1 MRIGQVLAVS
11 GEIATV
17 FIDELEI
24 RVKCQIVKNVAIVA
38 NDIVLVELFPGGV
51 NGVIIGVM

>member
-17 FIDELEI
+17 FIDEVEI
-24 RVKCQIVKNVAIVA
+24 RVKCQIVKNVTVVS